1 VKDPEQFR
9 HFDRLIWQV
18 PSWTTGVFLG
28 VLAGANGILNN
39 YSKTWGVDQN
49 VLLFLILLSG
59 CIFLFSSSYALY
71 RFRFGQTVSA
81 SSAEREKMRR
91 PKFFG
96 AQTFL
101 QLSVTYQFTVL
112 VVLLLS
118 ILCRSFVLISVI
130 GVLVMVGMTIYYEF
144 KIANIKKEAGKISTS
159 CPKGISVH
167 YRGYFLGG
175 TRPIR
180 HPPQTVRKH

>member
-1 VKDPEQFR
+1 MKDPEQFR

-18 PSWTTGVFLG
+18 PSWTTGVFVG
-28 VLAGANGILNN
+28 ILAGANGILNN
-39 YSKTWGVDQN
+39 YSTAWRIDRN

-81 SSAEREKMRR
+81 SSAEREKMCR

-101 QLSVTYQFTVL
+101 QFSVTYQFAVL
-112 VVLLLS
+112 VVLFLS
-118 ILCRSFVLISVI
+118 IFCRSFVLISVI

-144 KIANIKKEAGKISTS
+144 NIAKIKKEADRIST
-159 CPKGISVH
+159 
-167 YRGYFLGG
+167 
-175 TRPIR
+175 
-180 HPPQTVRKH
+180 